1 MYLLLLALMDW
12 AHDAHIYAREVADLI
27 ALFIVELVGCG
38 SHPFAQETFCMIWI
52 KLGWPWM

>member
-38 SHPFAQETFCMIWI
+38 SHPFAQETFCMIWT
-52 KLGWPWM
+52 KLGWP